1 MAGALMIDFAR
12 VVRSS
17 TKVEEQKTAFVV
29 AAMLECVSARIS
41 HGGNASFFR
50 FRFLFRLYWYP
61 LKVLYSTGVVTAHRA
76 YDRGCGL
83 YGFFNSL
90 LWILLGL
97 NIYWLVVR
105 PLTTVIV
112 VVHSVSRSSLFFNF
126 SFDCFLAT
134 NEISKTHARMKT
146 MTMMTQRTFSRQL
159 DKLVECQED
168 Y

>member
-1 MAGALMIDFAR
+1 MVKICTSCTNLD
-12 VVRSS
+12 
-17 TKVEEQKTAFVV
+17 EQTTAFVFV
-29 AAMLECVSARIS
+29 GILDCVCVCVCTHVSRWKRVL
-41 HGGNASFFR
+41 FR

-61 LKVLYSTGVVTAHRA
+61 LKVLYSTGVVTAYRA

-105 PLTTVIV
+105 PPTTMIV

-134 NEISKTHARMKT
+134 NEISKTHARMKM
-146 MTMMTQRTFSRQL
+146 MTTMTQRTFSQL
-159 DKLVECQED
+159 DKLVKCQED